1 MKKSEIPETR
11 MPASNGEEPNQAA
24 EVVSPDLLNPYNPED
39 LWIDPSKIHGAA
51 ATKKIFTTI
60 PVRKPNKHEF
70 FRVHPG
76 GEFWRLVALLEWERN
91 LYVVHPTM
99 VPHMDQDDIFYAY
112 LCLAVSTSGQPF
124 FWPVK
129 VSKPDRTNQWN
140 DSALLLA
147 KKAIDVWVKMRSR
160 QEDGRGQGHYDGEE
174 PIGNFG
180 NPVWPELTSKQLY
193 DIAFKDGRIIDRVDH
208 LVIQKLTGQ
217 VK

>member
-1 MKKSEIPETR
+1 MKESDTTKSRI
-11 MPASNGEEPNQAA
+11 PASNADEPNIFA
-24 EVVSPDLLNPYNPED
+24 EITTPDLLNPYRPED
-39 LWIDPSKIHGAA
+39 LWIDPAKIHAVA
-51 ATKKIFTTI
+51 ATKKIVTTI

-70 FRVHPG
+70 FRVHPAE
-76 GEFWRLVALLEWERN
+76 EFWRLVALLEWERN
-91 LYVVHPTM
+91 LYVIHPAI
-99 VPHMDQDDIFYAY
+99 VPQMDPDDIFYAY
-112 LCLAVSTSGQPF
+112 LCLAVSVSGQPF

-147 KKAIDVWVKMRSR
+147 KKAIESWVKIRSR
-160 QEDGRGQGHYDGEE
+160 QEDGKGQGHYAGEE

-180 NPVWPELTSKQLY
+180 KPVWPELTQKQLY